1 MDSLTQI
8 VLGAAVGEAVLGKK
22 VGNRALLWG
31 AVAGTIPDFD
41 VLAKFFVDPVTNTEM
56 HRGFSH
62 SIVFSVLF
70 APIFAYFIKKYE
82 KGFLMAFCAVMVSV
96 FFFNSEALLGKILS
110 LSLLA
115 LMVFSATRL
124 KESRVDVSWKD
135 WTKLMFLGLITH
147 PMLDAH
153 TTWGTQ
159 FFWPFDYRI
168 AFKNIFV
175 VDPLYTLPFLVCVIA
190 VMFISRTDPRR
201 RRWNNAGLIIS
212 SSYLLLTFVSKGI
225 GYTKFQDKLESN
237 NVEYVEMDT
246 KPTPLNAILWNAQ
259 VETETGYLVSYYSLF
274 DSQPIEFSE
283 EIKKNHHLLDPYRN
297 QKVIKQLLNI
307 AAGWYYLEKV
317 DGQLF
322 FYDMRF
328 GQNGVEHDSP
338 FFWKYQLTPDED
350 NKISVSR
357 PAPEMRNVSQTLNKL
372 KERILGN

>member
-41 VLAKFFVDPVTNTEM
+41 VLAKFFVDPITNTEM

-96 FFFNSEALLGKILS
+96 FFLNSEALLGKILS

-115 LMVFSATRL
+115 LMVYSATRL
-124 KESRVDVSWKD
+124 KESRVDATWKD

-190 VMFISRTDPRR
+190 VMFIGRTDPRR

-212 SSYLLLTFVSKGI
+212 SSYLLLTFVLKGI
-225 GYTKFQDKLESN
+225 GYSKFQDKLESN
-237 NVEYVEMDT
+237 HVKYVEMDT
-246 KPTPLNAILWNAQ
+246 KPTPLNAILWNAH

-283 EIKKNHHLLDPYRN
+283 EFKKNHHLLDPYRD
-297 QKVIKQLLNI
+297 QKVVQQLLNI
-307 AAGWYYLEKV
+307 AAGWYYLEEI
-317 DGQLF
+317 DERLF

-338 FFWKYQLTPDED
+338 FFWKYELIPNSEGQITVFRS
-350 NKISVSR
+350 K
-357 PAPEMRNVSQTLNKL
+357 PEMRNVSGTLNKL
-372 KERILGN
+372 KQRIFGN